1 MTPDLPIKILRNNKI
16 NSVFLKRDVVFDLI
30 LPGKMDKNHKYPV
43 LYMNDGQDYEQ
54 LGIEEILTD
63 FYEKSK
69 KELIYVGIHT
79 NELRLREYGTAHIP
93 DYKGRGDLAAAYM
106 QFMISEMV
114 PHILHRFPA
123 YDLPSQNTFC
133 GFSLG
138 GLSAMDICWENPHVF
153 SKVGVFSGSF
163 WWRDKSYEEG
173 YTDDLD
179 RIMHNK
185 IKNSAYK
192 KGLKFW
198 FECGTND
205 EKADRNNNGIIDAIE
220 DTLDLIK
227 ELKTKGYTEKDIQ
240 YVEVKDGE
248 HNFNT
253 WKKIFPEF
261 LDWSQQV

>member
-1 MTPDLPIKILRNNKI
+1 MTPKTSLQILKNNKI
-16 NSVFLKRDVVFDLI
+16 NSVFLKRDVIYDLI
-30 LPGKMDKNHKYPV
+30 LPSKLVPNQKYPV
-43 LYMNDGQDYEQ
+43 LYMNDGQDFDQ
-54 LGIEEILTD
+54 LGIADILND
-63 FYEKSK
+63 FFNKTK

-79 NELRLREYGTAHIP
+79 TELRLREYGTSYIP
-93 DYKGRGDLAAAYM
+93 DYKGRGDLATNYM
-106 QFMISEMV
+106 QFIISEMV
-114 PHILHRFPA
+114 PYILKRFPA
-123 YDLPSQNTFC
+123 YELPSQNTLC

-173 YTDDLD
+173 YSDDLD

-185 IKNSAYK
+185 IKKSSHKN
-192 KGLKFW
+192 GLKFW

-227 ELKTKGYTEKDIQ
+227 ELKTKGYTENDIV
-240 YVEVKDGE
+240 YLEVDGGE

-253 WKKIFPEF
+253 WKKVFPGF
-261 LDWSQQV
+261 LAWSQSF